1 MRKSTLLF
9 VLCALISGC
18 YTVYALS
25 GSRPETE
32 EKIKIKKEWK
42 GSRCG
47 YVEPSKSV
55 ISTEEQWKEIW
66 DKMFRYLLTQQE
78 LPKIDFD
85 TEMILAAFM
94 GERRTGGYEIR
105 IKRIM
110 KTDKEIVAYIEEREP
125 DPESF
130 RTMALTQPY
139 HVVVIKKYSLPVRF
153 RRL

>member
-1 MRKSTLLF
+1 MRKSALLF

-18 YTVYALS
+18 YNVYALS
-25 GSRPETE
+25 GIRPETE

-47 YVEPSKSV
+47 YVEPLKSV
-55 ISTEEQWKEIW
+55 ISTENQWKEIW
-66 DKMFRYLLTQQE
+66 GTMFRYLLSKPE

-85 TEMILAAFM
+85 KEMILAAFM
-94 GERRTGGYEIR
+94 GEHRTGGYEIR
-105 IKRIM
+105 IKRVM
-110 KTDKEIVAYIEEREP
+110 KTDKEIVAYIEERKP

-153 RRL
+153 QHL